1 MKIIVSTSDKHIQFL
16 EGFVYMFNKYWPYN
30 AEVTVVGYSPP
41 SFDLPDNFEFVSVG
55 KQSEYGKEWTT
66 ALIPYFKQL
75 PDEYF
80 ILMVEDF
87 YILGVDESLLHKA
100 EKHMIEGIEKIHLI
114 HFNGRSETYEKDIN
128 FDIYK
133 QNATYR
139 LSLQPAFIRR
149 DHLLKY
155 LVPGKDIR
163 EYETTFEAPM
173 NDGAQILVPKR
184 DIVPIANVVTV
195 GRLWH
200 PQIAKIKK
208 EDLDAIKQLG
218 IL

>member
-1 MKIIVSTSDKHIQFL
+1 VKIIVSTSDKYIQFL
-16 EGFVYMFNKYWPYN
+16 EGFVYMFNKYWPSN

-55 KQSEYGKEWTT
+55 KQSEYGREWTT

-80 ILMVEDF
+80 MLMVEDF

-100 EKHMIEGIEKIHLI
+100 EKHMIEGVEKVHLI
-114 HFNGRSETYEKDIN
+114 NFNRRSYKEEKDVDFN
-128 FDIYK
+128 VWGQDA
-133 QNATYR
+133 NYR

-149 DHLLKY
+149 DHFLRY

-195 GRLWH
+195 GRLW
-200 PQIAKIKK
+200 PSQIAKIKK
-208 EDLDAIKQLG
+208 EDLDAIKLIG
-218 IL
+218 LF